1 MRCPLAAAAV
11 RGMIGALSSVQENAM
26 PVHRP
31 APTLSPPRYATTF
44 GEFIGIGPN
53 GNLWVDG
60 CDVAELADRFGTPLY
75 IVSENQL
82 RHTYRSF
89 RDAFRAHY
97 PDVEILFANK
107 SNNGL
112 AIRHI
117 MNQEGA
123 GGDCF
128 GAQEMYLALLAGTDP
143 STLVLNGSNKQD
155 VELEMAIANGLCIN
169 IDAMDELGRI
179 DAIAARLGI
188 VANIGIRLKLD
199 LDPLHDRHGVSMH
212 GPGTLKQQSDSTKWG
227 MTREQT
233 ASIVR
238 DAQQLKTVR
247 LCETHF
253 HLSRMSNDPAD
264 FAVMAREMI
273 TWSGYLR
280 DATGWTPPCI
290 DIGGGW
296 TFGKWYG
303 TGPNSQLDDASAPTP
318 EDYARL
324 CTTAIKEEADRLGL
338 PLPKLRLE
346 PGRALSGPSG
356 VAVGRVGATKT
367 GTTKKWVNLD
377 LSTNHLSWAAVLD
390 WYYHAVRVRDA
401 AAETSETVD
410 LVGPLCNSDELG
422 PHRKMPPLQRGDLV
436 AFLDAGG
443 YTESSAARY
452 NAQLLPATVLVSG
465 DRAEVI
471 TEREQLKDVAGRF
484 RVPPHLLAASFARPE
499 AA

>member
-1 MRCPLAAAAV
+1 MN
-11 RGMIGALSSVQENAM
+11 S
-26 PVHRP
+26 
-31 APTLSPPRYATTF
+31 PRYAPALVYPVHGTHF
-44 GEFIGIGPN
+44 SEFIGIGPD

-60 CDVAELADRFGTPLY
+60 CDVAALADIHGTPLF
-75 IVSENQL
+75 IISENQL
-82 RHTYRSF
+82 RQNYRVF
-89 RDAFRAHY
+89 RNAFADAY

-107 SNNGL
+107 SNNGI

-128 GAQEMYLALLAGTDP
+128 GAQEMYMALLAGTDP
-143 STLVLNGSNKQD
+143 ATLVLNGSNKQD
-155 VELEMAIANGLCIN
+155 DELEMAIVNGLCIN
-169 IDAMDELGRI
+169 IDAEDELDRI
-179 DAIAARLGI
+179 AAIADRL
-188 VANIGIRLKLD
+188 ATTAHIGIRLKLD
-199 LDPLHDRHGVSMH
+199 LEPLRDRMGVTMH
-212 GPGTLKQQSDSTKWG
+212 GPGTLKQQCDSTKWG

-233 ASIVR
+233 VDIVR
-238 DAQQLKTVR
+238 RAQAMPTIQLE
-247 LCETHF
+247 ETHF

-280 DATGWTPPCI
+280 DTTGWTPPTI

-303 TGPNSQLDDASAPTP
+303 TGPNGQIDGPDAPTP
-318 EDYARL
+318 ADYARIV
-324 CTTAIKEEADRLGL
+324 CSAIRDEAAALGL
-338 PLPKLRLE
+338 PLPRLRLE
-346 PGRALSGPSG
+346 PGRALSGPAG
-356 VAVGRVGATKT
+356 VAVGRVGAVKRGAKT
-367 GTTKKWVNLD
+367 WVNLD

-390 WYYHAVRVRDA
+390 WYYHAVRVRDTA
-401 AAETSETVD
+401 DVSCETVD

-422 PHRKMPPLQRGDLV
+422 AHRSMPALVRGDLV

-465 DRAEVI
+465 NRHAVI

-484 RVPPHLLAASFARPE
+484 RVPPHLLAASFARPQ
-499 AA
+499 AT

>member
-1 MRCPLAAAAV
+1 MSIHQDIT
-11 RGMIGALSSVQENAM
+11 GQ
-26 PVHRP
+26 
-31 APTLSPPRYATTF
+31 APQLTPRQYSTQF

-60 CDVAELADRFGTPLY
+60 CDVKDLADRFGTPLY
-75 IVSENQL
+75 IISENQL
-82 RHTYRSF
+82 RFGYRAF
-89 RDAFRAHY
+89 RDAFKRHY
-97 PDVEILFANK
+97 PEVEILFANK

-128 GAQEMYLALLAGTDP
+128 GVNEMYMALLAGTNP
-143 STLVLNGSNKQD
+143 KTLVLNGSNKQD
-155 VELEMAIANGLCIN
+155 EELEMAIANGLCIN
-169 IDAMDELGRI
+169 IDAMDELDRI
-179 DAIAARLGI
+179 DAIAKRLGRT
-188 VANIGIRLKLD
+188 VDIGIRLKLD
-199 LDPLHDRHGVSMH
+199 LEPLRERHGVAMH

-227 MTREQT
+227 MSREQT
-233 ASIVR
+233 VEIVKR
-238 DAQQLKTVR
+238 ALGMDTVVLK
-247 LCETHF
+247 ETHF

-273 TWSGYLR
+273 TWSGHIKEH
-280 DATGWTPPCI
+280 TGWTPPCI

-303 TGPNSQLDDASAPTP
+303 TGPNNQLDDAKAPTA

-324 CTTAIKEEADRLGL
+324 CCAAIKEEAERLGL

-356 VAVGRVGATKT
+356 VAVGRVGAVKQ
-367 GTTKKWVNLD
+367 GTAKKWVNLD
-377 LSTNHLSWAAVLD
+377 ISTNHLSWASALN
-390 WYYHAVRVRDA
+390 WYYHSVPVVDA
-401 AAETSETVD
+401 GAAPTETVD
-410 LVGPLCNSDELG
+410 LVGSLCNSDEVG
-422 PHRKMPPLQRGDLV
+422 AHRTMPPLVRGDYV

-443 YTESSAARY
+443 YTESCAARY

-465 DRAEVI
+465 GTAEVT

-484 RVPPHLLAASFARPE
+484 KVPPRLLASSFAPKL
-499 AA
+499 

>member
-1 MRCPLAAAAV
+1 MTEPMSV
-11 RGMIGALSSVQENAM
+11 PALN
-26 PVHRP
+26 
-31 APTLSPPRYATTF
+31 PPDYATTF
-44 GEFIGIGPN
+44 GEFVGVGPN

-60 CDVAELADRFGTPLY
+60 CDVAALADRYGTPLY

-82 RHTYRSF
+82 RHGYRAF

-117 MNQEGA
+117 LNQEGA

-128 GAQEMYLALLAGTDP
+128 GAQEMYMALLAGTDP
-143 STLVLNGSNKQD
+143 RSLVLNGSNKQD
-155 VELEMAIANGLCIN
+155 DELEMAIANGLCVN
-169 IDAMDELGRI
+169 IDAMDELDRI
-179 DAIAARLGI
+179 DAVATALGV
-188 VANIGIRLKLD
+188 VADIGIRLKLD
-199 LDPLHDRHGVSMH
+199 LEPLRDRHGVSMH

-227 MTREQT
+227 MTRAQT
-233 ASIVR
+233 VAIVERALTMPSIR
-238 DAQQLKTVR
+238 LK
-247 LCETHF
+247 ETHF

-273 TWSGYLR
+273 VWSGHIR
-280 DATGWTPPCI
+280 DHTGWIPPCI

-318 EDYARL
+318 DDYARL
-324 CTTAIKEEADRLGL
+324 CAAAIKEEAERLGL

-346 PGRALSGPSG
+346 PGRALSGPAG
-356 VAVGRVGATKT
+356 IAVGRVGAVKE
-367 GTTKKWVNLD
+367 GTAKKWVNLD

-390 WYYHAVRVRDA
+390 WYYHAVRVRGADA
-401 AAETSETVD
+401 EASETVD
-410 LVGPLCNSDELG
+410 LVGPLCNSDEIG
-422 PHRKMPPLQRGDLV
+422 PHRRMPPLERGDLV

-452 NAQLLPATVLVSG
+452 NAQLLPATILVTG
-465 DRAEVI
+465 DRSDII

-484 RVPPHLLAASFARPE
+484 RVPAHLLAASFARAE
-499 AA
+499 AK